1 MKFRWLVIVSA
12 GLAGLT
18 MALAATDAAQ
28 ARKKYRIKPPHQCV
42 DRARPFS
49 WDFLLPGG
57 SSGQYPNGC
66 SPPAYAYGQYVGQD
80 PDPFI
85 RLYMRRDPAAGASG
99 GMAR

>member
-1 MKFRWLVIVSA
+1 MKFRWLVIAGA
-12 GLAGLT
+12 GLACVAT
-18 MALAATDAAQ
+18 ALAAADPAM
-28 ARKKYRIKPPHQCV
+28 ARQKYRIKPPQCV
-42 DRARPFS
+42 DRPRPLS

-66 SPPAYAYGQYVGQD
+66 APPAYAYGQYVGQD

-85 RLYMRRDPAAGASG
+85 RLYMMRDPAAGASG